1 MSRRPAAPASR
12 RGRLLAGLTV
22 CLAALAVACAAS
34 LCFGSR
40 AVSPGDVWGGLTSV
54 DPGDIA
60 QVAVRERVPRT
71 ILGVLVG
78 ACLGLAGALLQGVT
92 RNPLADPGILG
103 LNSGAALF
111 VVFAIA
117 VLHIDAPA
125 SYVWFAFAG
134 AAAAGVL
141 VYAIG
146 SLGREGATPL
156 KLTLAGAAA
165 TAAMSSVTSA
175 VLLVRTDVLNV
186 FRFWQV
192 GSLGRADV
200 DVMVQVLPFVGA
212 GVLLAAGTARGLD
225 VLSMGDDVAA
235 ALGQRTSLIRAL
247 GALAAVLLCG
257 TATALAGPIAFLGM
271 AVAHLARMVTGPDYR
286 WILPYAAVLGAVLL
300 LFADVLGRLLARPQD
315 LEAGLMCAF
324 LGAPVLVAI
333 VRRQKVREL

>member
-1 MSRRPAAPASR
+1 VPRRR
-12 RGRLLAGLTV
+12 RLLLGLVVCLLALLLVCVASVCLGSRGVSPADVWAGLTG
-22 CLAALAVACAAS
+22 A
-34 LCFGSR
+34 
-40 AVSPGDVWGGLTSV
+40 
-54 DPGDIA
+54 DPDDIA

-71 ILGVLVG
+71 LLGLLVG
-78 ACLGLAGALLQGVT
+78 ACLGLAGGLLQGVT

-111 VVFAIA
+111 VVLAIA
-117 VLHIDAPA
+117 VLHIDAPL

-165 TAAMSSVTSA
+165 TAAMSSLTSA

-200 DVMVQVLPFVGA
+200 GVMLQVLPFVVV

-225 VLSMGDDVAA
+225 VLAMGDDVAA
-235 ALGQRTSLIRAL
+235 ALGQRTALTRAV
-247 GALAAVLLCG
+247 GAVAAVLLCG
-257 TATALAGPIAFLGM
+257 TATALAGPIAFVGL
-271 AVAHLARMVTGPDYR
+271 AVPHVARIFTGPDYR
-286 WILPYAAVLGAVLL
+286 WLLPYSAALGAALL
-300 LFADVLGRLLARPQD
+300 LGADVLGRLVARPQD
-315 LEAGLMCAF
+315 LEAGIMCAF
-324 LGAPVLVAI
+324 LGAPFLVAI